1 MARMEGRARNILV
14 LLLSTGLAA
23 IGQYFFKDSLNLLS
37 VPLFAIGFLSY
48 VASTVAYFYVL
59 SRAHLSWVYGLGGLS
74 YIFTVLLA
82 FFALGENVP
91 PLRWVGVAIITF
103 GVLLVGAS

>member
-1 MARMEGRARNILV
+1 MAAMNGKTRNILM

-23 IGQYFFKDSLNLLS
+23 IGQLFFKASLAPFLPA
-37 VPLFAIGFLSY
+37 VFAVGFVSY
-48 VASTVAYFYVL
+48 IASTVVYFYVL
-59 SRAHLSWVYGLGGLS
+59 SRAHLSWTYGLGGLS

-82 FFALGENVP
+82 FFVLRESIP
-91 PLRWVGVAIITF
+91 PLRWLGVLVITF

>member
-1 MARMEGRARNILV
+1 MAAISGKTRNILM

-23 IGQYFFKDSLNLLS
+23 IGQLFFKASLA
-37 VPLFAIGFLSY
+37 PFAPAIFAVGFLSY

-59 SRAHLSWVYGLGGLS
+59 SRAHLSWTYGIGGLS
-74 YIFTVLLA
+74 YIFTVILA
-82 FFALGENVP
+82 YFVLRESIP
-91 PLRWVGVAIITF
+91 PLRWLGVLIITF